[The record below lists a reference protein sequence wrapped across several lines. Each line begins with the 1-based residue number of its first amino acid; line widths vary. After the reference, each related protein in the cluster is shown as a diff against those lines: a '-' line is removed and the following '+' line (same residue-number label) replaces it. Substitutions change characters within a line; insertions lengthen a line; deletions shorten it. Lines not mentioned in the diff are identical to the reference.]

1 MEKGEPLQ
9 WTVLGKLDT
18 FMQKNE
24 TGLLSHTIYKYQL
37 KMNYINLRPEAV
49 KLDENMGKLS
59 WHCPGIGFMDMTS
72 KAQAIDVWLD
82 KNAAA
87 KQRKT
92 KWKPKKPP
100 KKPTP
105 QNQSIECRNNLLNER
120 EYFQTICLM
129 GGLMSK
135 IHKEFK

>member
-1 MEKGEPLQ
+1 MKTWENY
-9 WTVLGKLDT
+9 LDIS
-18 FMQKNE
+18 
-24 TGLLSHTIYKYQL
+24 L
-37 KMNYINLRPEAV
+37 
-49 KLDENMGKLS
+49 
-59 WHCPGIGFMDMTS
+59 GIGFMDMTS
-72 KAQAIDVWLD
+72 KAQATDVWSN

-92 KWKPKKPP
+92 KWKQTKNHQKKKKKTTPK
-100 KKPTP
+100 
-105 QNQSIECRNNLLNER
+105 NHSIECRNNLLNER